1 MVIILNPKAGAGQAL
16 RKWRRIERWVLKQ
29 FPESEL
35 FILNGKNTWG
45 AFLHRKIVQG
55 HRQFIAAGGDG
66 TVHWLLQE
74 LGDRFDVHT
83 RQQLKIGAI
92 GLGSSNDFHKPF
104 EARRF
109 LKDVPVKMDFTSA
122 AFQDVGQLTFEDET
136 GNRQRRYWINNASM
150 GITAEAN
157 AFFNSPDALLNA
169 LKKHATPLAILYAA
183 LHTIFSYQNKTMHIR
198 FAQEPPKNIRVTN
211 LGVVKNPHFSG
222 NFCYDSPFE
231 TASGFFYVHLCY
243 DMSRLQTLKTL
254 RRLAK
259 AQFSG
264 FPHTVG
270 FRLNDLEVRANHPFA
285 VEYDGETVQTRRAQF
300 SVKKQW
306 IRVCQK

>member
-16 RKWRRIERWVLKQ
+16 RKWRRIQQSILQQ
-29 FPESEL
+29 FPKSEL
-35 FILNGKNTWG
+35 FVLNGKVSLDE
-45 AFLHRKIVQG
+45 FIRRKITQG
-55 HRQFIAAGGDG
+55 HRRFIAAGGDG

-83 RQQLKIGAI
+83 RQQLEIGAI

-109 LKDVPVKMDFTSA
+109 LKNVPVKMDFTSA
-122 AFQDVGQLTFEDET
+122 AWQDVGELTFEDEA

-183 LHTIFSYQNKTMHIR
+183 LHTIFSYQNKTMQIR
-198 FAQEPPKNIRVTN
+198 FAQEPPKSISVTN

-231 TASGFFYVHLCY
+231 TDSGFFYVHLCY
-243 DMSRLQTLKTL
+243 GMSRLQTLKTL
-254 RRLAK
+254 RRLAGT
-259 AQFSG
+259 QFSG
-264 FPHTVG
+264 FPQTMV
-270 FRLNDLEVRANHPFA
+270 FRLNDLKVCATEPFT